1 MRVVPSTAHM
11 AQSLLYSAFAMPA
24 LFTAYLKS
32 LTQLGCNTSLRFRDN
47 PSDGGGKEKRV
58 RL

>member
-47 PSDGGGKEKRV
+47 PSDGGGGKKRE
-58 RL
+58 